1 MNYCVLIN
9 LCRYCRYPLFPIS
22 PRLCINLSCK
32 LIKDKA
38 AWAHIPHTWVI
49 SLYIKSYI
57 SYLLNRCEDGWVVCS
72 QYSRETDHWSVC
84 LQFSNKVSITL
95 LNGLFLCNRGTKYWL
110 GDLCCKSYLRC
121 ISDVIPILL
130 FNIATHIALQLP
142 PAYHFIVYASIESL
156 LSFANVQTVILVIMS
171 YVFIS
176 NDEVAFLWVHSV
188 FF

>member
-1 MNYCVLIN
+1 MHEHIYHIHELSPYILRVILVICLTDVRMGGQFVLN
-9 LCRYCRYPLFPIS
+9 
-22 PRLCINLSCK
+22 
-32 LIKDKA
+32 
-38 AWAHIPHTWVI
+38 T
-49 SLYIKSYI
+49 
-57 SYLLNRCEDGWVVCS
+57 
-72 QYSRETDHWSVC
+72 RETDHWSVC

-142 PAYHFIVYASIESL
+142 PAYHFIVYSSIESL
-156 LSFANVQTVILVIMS
+156 LSFANVETVILVIMS